1 MSLAGSAYD
10 NKNLEGIMK
19 LKRILFCFLAA
30 AILILSPA
38 VVLAEDGDTQEKTE
52 EELAAEAELQ
62 EKAASYEAAIDTN
75 GLEGWPQGPNVYA
88 DSAVVMDMESGAI
101 LYGKNMDA
109 KHYPA
114 SITKLLTTLVALENA
129 DLADKVKFT
138 EYIIS
143 FLQ

>member
-1 MSLAGSAYD
+1 MSSAGSAYD
-10 NKNLEGIMK
+10 NKNLEEIMK

-75 GLEGWPQGPNVYA
+75 GLEGWPQGPNV
-88 DSAVVMDMESGAI
+88 
-101 LYGKNMDA
+101 
-109 KHYPA
+109 
-114 SITKLLTTLVALENA
+114 
-129 DLADKVKFT
+129 
-138 EYIIS
+138 
-143 FLQ
+143 